1 MDDQILG
8 SCSVMAARP
17 GATCLW
23 RFSTITLFDCS
34 VKSCACMDFLS
45 FVLMSVEQELF
56 LETLLALMNL
66 TGETLRKPYICS
78 HMHTIKAG
86 HHRHWT
92 HFAFWQWSQPNSHC
106 LKELLFY
113 KSPATDDVPLN
124 PIKEVGIKWSSRSL
138 ISDDIWT
145 NLPTGILKKYL

>member
-1 MDDQILG
+1 MSLKIFHYH
-8 SCSVMAARP
+8 SVWLLCQVLCMYGFSLIRVNVC
-17 GATCLW
+17 GAGTVLRNTS
-23 RFSTITLFDCS
+23 RFNEFKWWDVSHTYAVICKGFWTLKMFT
-34 VKSCACMDFLS
+34 F
-45 FVLMSVEQELF
+45 F
-56 LETLLALMNL
+56 
-66 TGETLRKPYICS
+66 P
-78 HMHTIKAG
+78 HHTIKAG

-124 PIKEVGIKWSSRSL
+124 PIKDVGIKWSSRSL

-145 NLPTGILKKYL
+145 NLPTGILKNTCKHICVV